1 MAYEPPAGPLTPGGF
16 DTPRDVA
23 AGLPLF
29 LVEQWRASDRTAGEA
44 RRLLSRHEVRGYSV
58 VSDSAGLT
66 RLSQRLGLLE
76 VLALID
82 RPKRILHACARAA
95 GGRAVGVWAAD
106 NAQLFHP
113 DAVEA
118 STLLSALLTAQD
130 EIGRHCEVRIGIG
143 VHLGSYYELS
153 GGLYGAE
160 ADAAE
165 EFAENDTEGGE
176 IAVTQAVVDRL
187 PQGHPFALARKDG
200 IGGLVGPV
208 YQVLDGPRLAIPG
221 LGETW
226 AAEGWPGEP
235 GSTGQEHYPIPYSG
249 AFYADLLLLD
259 SRPGDAELAERLA
272 AEHLRERTVVLIERS
287 AAPADTPEVEL
298 LRGLSL
304 SAAMRDVGLSLL
316 PPEGAVEIKVAGPLG
331 IYLFD
336 EPVPAVRFA
345 LALRTGLAEREI
357 VGRIGVAAGPVLAGR
372 TPGGGW
378 DIAGAPVNL
387 ASKMAQDLGTPGR
400 VHLSEAVH
408 TALVDHAAV
417 GDHAALG
424 DHADV
429 AGFEAV
435 RRTVSGVEMTYYEG

>member
-16 DTPRDVA
+16 DTRRDVA

-29 LVEQWRASDRTAGEA
+29 LVEQWRASGRTDGEA
-44 RRLLSRHEVRGYSV
+44 RRLLSRHETRGYSV

-113 DAVEA
+113 EAVEA

-130 EIGRHCEVRIGIG
+130 EIRRHCEVRIGIG
-143 VHLGSYYELS
+143 AHLGSYYELS

-160 ADAAE
+160 ADAVE

-187 PQGHPFALARKDG
+187 PHGHPFALRRKDG
-200 IGGLVGPV
+200 VGGLVGPV
-208 YQVLDGPRLAIPG
+208 HQVLDGPRLDIPG
-221 LGETW
+221 LGAAW
-226 AAEGWPGEP
+226 AAEGWPGES
-235 GSTGQEHYPIPYSG
+235 GVTDQEHYPIPYSG

-259 SRPGDAELAERLA
+259 ARPGDAELARRLA
-272 AEHLRERTVVLIERS
+272 AEHLRESTVVLVERS
-287 AAPADTPEVEL
+287 AAPTDTPEVEL

-316 PPEGAVEIKVAGPLG
+316 SPEGAVEIKVAGPLG
-331 IYLFD
+331 IYLFE
-336 EPVPAVRFA
+336 EPAPAVHFA
-345 LALRTGLAEREI
+345 LGMRTGLAEREI

-378 DIAGAPVNL
+378 DVAGAPVNL

-400 VHLSEAVH
+400 IHLSEAVR
-408 TALVDHAAV
+408 D
-417 GDHAALG
+417 ALG
-424 DHADV
+424 DHVDLT
-429 AGFEAV
+429 GFEAV
-435 RRTVSGVEMTYYEG
+435 RRTVSGVEMTYYVG

>member
-23 AGLPLF
+23 AGLPLS
-29 LVEQWRASDRTAGEA
+29 LVEQWRASAGTAHDA
-44 RRLLSRHEVRGYSV
+44 RRLLAPHEIRGYSV

-82 RPKRILHACARAA
+82 RPKRILHACAQAA

-113 DAVEA
+113 EGADP

-130 EIGRHCEVRIGIG
+130 EIRRHCLVSIGIG
-143 VHLGSYYELS
+143 VHLGSFYELS

-187 PQGHPFALARKDG
+187 PEGHPFVLRRKDG
-200 IGGLVGPV
+200 PDGLVGPV
-208 YQVLDGPRLAIPG
+208 HQVVDGPRLEVPR
-221 LGETW
+221 LGEAW
-226 AAEGWPGEP
+226 SGEGWPGAS
-235 GSTGQEHYPIPYSG
+235 GSAGQEHYPIPYS
-249 AFYADLLLLD
+249 APFYADLLLLD
-259 SRPGDAELAERLA
+259 ARPGDAELAERLA
-272 AEHLRERTVVLIERS
+272 AGHLRGRTVVLVERS
-287 AAPADTPEVEL
+287 AAPADTPEMEL

-304 SAAMRDVGLSLL
+304 SAAMREAGLRLL
-316 PPEGAVEIKVAGPLG
+316 PSEGAVEIKVAGPLG
-331 IYLFD
+331 IYLFE
-336 EPVPAVRFA
+336 EPAPAVRFA
-345 LALRTGLAEREI
+345 LRLRTGLAEREI
-357 VGRIGVAAGPVLAGR
+357 VARIGVAAGPVLAGR

-378 DIAGAPVNL
+378 DVAGAPVNL
-387 ASKMAQDLGTPGR
+387 ASKMAQDLGSPGR
-400 VHLSEAVH
+400 VHLSEAVR
-408 TALVDHAAV
+408 DAV
-417 GDHAALG
+417 AGHD
-424 DHADV
+424 DHADLV
-429 AGFEAV
+429 GFEPV
-435 RRTVSGVEMTYYEG
+435 RRTVSGVEMTYYQG

>member
-1 MAYEPPAGPLTPGGF
+1 MAYEPPAGPLTPGDF
-16 DTPRDVA
+16 DTSRDVA
-23 AGLPLF
+23 AGLPLL
-29 LVEQWRASDRTAGEA
+29 LVEQWRASARTDGDA
-44 RRLLSRHEVRGYSV
+44 RRLLSRHATRGYSV

-76 VLALID
+76 VLALLD

-113 DAVEA
+113 ETVEA

-130 EIGRHCEVRIGIG
+130 EIRCHCEVRIGIG
-143 VHLGSYYELS
+143 AHLGSYYELS

-160 ADAAE
+160 ADAVE

-176 IAVTQAVVDRL
+176 IAVTQAVVDRM
-187 PQGHPFALARKDG
+187 PHGHPFELRPKDG
-200 IGGLVGPV
+200 VGGLVGPV
-208 YQVLDGPRLAIPG
+208 HQVLDGPRLDIPG
-221 LGETW
+221 LGEAGT
-226 AAEGWPGEP
+226 AEGWPGES
-235 GSTGQEHYPIPYSG
+235 GVTGQEQHYPIPYSG

-259 SRPGDAELAERLA
+259 AHPGDAELAGRLA
-272 AEHLRERTVVLIERS
+272 AEHLRERTVVLVERS
-287 AAPADTPEVEL
+287 AVPTDTPEVEL

-331 IYLFD
+331 IYLFE
-336 EPVPAVRFA
+336 EPAPAVHFA
-345 LALRTGLAEREI
+345 LGMRTGLAEREI

-372 TPGGGW
+372 TPSGGW
-378 DIAGAPVNL
+378 DVAGAPVNL

-400 VHLSEAVH
+400 VHLSEAVR
-408 TALVDHAAV
+408 D
-417 GDHAALG
+417 ALG
-424 DHADV
+424 DRVDLP
-429 AGFEAV
+429 GFETV
-435 RRTVSGVEMTYYEG
+435 RRTVSGVEMTYYVG